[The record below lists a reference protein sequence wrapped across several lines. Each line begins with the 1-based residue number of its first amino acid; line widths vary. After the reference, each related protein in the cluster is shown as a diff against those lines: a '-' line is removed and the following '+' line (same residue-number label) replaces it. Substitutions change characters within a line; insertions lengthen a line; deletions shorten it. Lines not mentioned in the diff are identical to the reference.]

1 MSTTTSLSLAELD
14 LFAHGAPWGVFDQL
28 REHDP
33 VTWTEEDAPNAGFW
47 AVTRYHEIVE
57 VLRDT
62 ETFSSEV
69 GAVNLEELDA
79 SQIEIR
85 KSMLER
91 DGSRHR
97 ALRKL
102 LQAEFS
108 PRALAVYE
116 SFLRGVT
123 ANSLDLAIAKGE
135 FDFVDEVAADFP
147 IRVLARLFDVPE
159 EDTDQLI
166 EWGNRM
172 VGNTDPESA
181 DVLATD
187 PESEKYRD
195 LPFRSPAA
203 LEVFEYGFRLA
214 NERRG
219 GAGTDL
225 VSRLVNGTPIDGI
238 PIDDRDF
245 RNYFLL
251 LVVAGNETTRHTIS
265 HTMHHLMNNPEQ
277 VEILRKDPSKI
288 EWAVE
293 EFLRFAS
300 PVYHFR
306 RTATRDTELGGQAIK
321 AGDKVV
327 VWFASGN
334 RDPQVFDDPY
344 RFDVE
349 RRPNEHMSFGRGGP
363 HMCLGNSLA
372 RLEIRIMFEDLLA
385 RDVDFVRNGEID
397 YLRSN
402 FVHGIKRFPVKVVP
416 RSS

>member
-1 MSTTTSLSLAELD
+1 MTTATQVTLADLD
-14 LFAHGAPWGVFDQL
+14 LFANGAPWAVFDDL
-28 REHDP
+28 RVNDP
-33 VTWTEEDAPNAGFW
+33 VSWNEEDAPNSGFW
-47 AVTRYHEIVE
+47 AVTRYQDIVE

-62 ETFSSEV
+62 ETYSSEI
-69 GAVNLEELDA
+69 GAVNLEELDQ

-91 DGSRHR
+91 DGARHR

-102 LQAEFS
+102 LQPAFTPKS
-108 PRALAVYE
+108 LAVYE

-123 ANSLDLAIAKGE
+123 ANTLDVALAKDR
-135 FDFVDEVAADFP
+135 FDFVDEIAADFP
-147 IRVLARLFDVPE
+147 IRVLARLLGVPE

-181 DVLATD
+181 DVLASD

-203 LEVFEYGFRLA
+203 LEVFEYGFALA
-214 NERRG
+214 NARRG
-219 GAGTDL
+219 GSGDDL
-225 VSRLVNGTPIDGI
+225 VSQLVNGIPIDGV
-238 PIDDRDF
+238 PLDDRDF

-265 HTMHHLMNNPEQ
+265 HTMNHLINNPDQ
-277 VEILRKDPSKI
+277 VALLREDPTKI

-306 RTATRDTELGGQAIK
+306 RTATKDTELGGRTIK

-334 RDPQVFDDPY
+334 RDPEIFDDPY

-349 RRPNEHMSFGRGGP
+349 RRPNEHMAFGRGGP

-372 RLEIRIMFEDLLA
+372 RLEIRVMFEDLLS
-385 RDVDFVRNGEID
+385 RDVDIRSDGPID

-402 FVHGIKRFPVKVVP
+402 FVHGIKRFPVSVSA
-416 RSS
+416 R